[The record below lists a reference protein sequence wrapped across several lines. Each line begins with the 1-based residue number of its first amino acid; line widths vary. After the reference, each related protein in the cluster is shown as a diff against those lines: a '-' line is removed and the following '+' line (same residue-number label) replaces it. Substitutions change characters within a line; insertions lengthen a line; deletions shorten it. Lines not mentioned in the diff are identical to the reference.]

1 MSGLITEARH
11 EAIQNTVICG
21 RFVLHAYL
29 GTSADFPSGGH
40 TQNLEGPDQEVTYR
54 Y

>member
-21 RFVLHAYL
+21 KFVLHAYL
-29 GTSADFPSGGH
+29 GTSAHFLSGGH
-40 TQNLEGPDQEVTYR
+40 TQSGR
-54 Y
+54 S